1 MSATLVD
8 AYVLETL
15 MPDLVGHDRSP
26 SAFLVYLHLWH
37 VTAGTRERQTARS
50 LAQLAEDTGLSKS
63 AVQAALRVLKRRKLV
78 RAERASITAVP
89 VYEVLRPWV
98 RR

>member
-1 MSATLVD
+1 MD
-8 AYVLETL
+8 AYVFETL

-37 VTAGTRERQTARS
+37 RTAGTRERQAEAS

-63 AVQAALRVLKRRKLV
+63 AVQAALRLLKRRKLV
-78 RAERASITAVP
+78 KAERDSPTAVP

-98 RR
+98 RK